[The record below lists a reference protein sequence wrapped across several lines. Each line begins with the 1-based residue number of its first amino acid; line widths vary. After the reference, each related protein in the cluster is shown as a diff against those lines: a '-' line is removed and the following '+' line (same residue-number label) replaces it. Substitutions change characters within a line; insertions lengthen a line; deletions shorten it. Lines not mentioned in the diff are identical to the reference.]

1 MSISERVTKK
11 NDMKVNDS
19 ISSFDNF
26 VAQQHH
32 DVYEVFYNFISEVKP
47 IRILE
52 IGTGLGGFTRFLH
65 IICNELNLETNIRS
79 YDISDKCN
87 WYKDTPVDLRIENI
101 FSEDFKSVDS
111 EVIDFIQGEGTTIVL
126 CDGGN
131 KKEEFNLLSNYIKVN
146 DFIFAHDYS
155 KDKQTFLQEINIK
168 IWNWTE
174 ISLEDVQESMDKN
187 GLVQYKEDIFSK
199 VVWLSTTK
207 VK

>member
-1 MSISERVTKK
+1 
-11 NDMKVNDS
+11 
-19 ISSFDNF
+19 
-26 VAQQHH
+26 
-32 DVYEVFYNFISEVKP
+32 
-47 IRILE
+47 
-52 IGTGLGGFTRFLH
+52 
-65 IICNELNLETNIRS
+65 
-79 YDISDKCN
+79 
-87 WYKDTPVDLRIENI
+87 VDLRIENI